1 MSIYKRNKSN
11 YRKIYIDNFG
21 SIPVDV
27 EGRTYEIHHIDG
39 NHNNNDPT
47 NLKAVSIQE
56 HYEIHYSQGDYY
68 AAFLIG
74 ERLKIPPEELSRL
87 ASINVK
93 KQIENG
99 THNFLKREDGS
110 SVGGDTQI
118 KRSKDGSHNF
128 LKREDGSSLGKTTT
142 EKLLLNGTHNFLKR
156 EDGSSVGGD
165 TQIKRSKDGSHHY
178 YNNRETVPCIDKQG
192 NFIRISS
199 ESYYSQTGPKED
211 WDFVQNLTKIA
222 KRRMAKKLNK
232 LTEIIYT
239 TTGKVVCVDK
249 QGNCKHIPKEEY
261 YSQTGPKEDWEW
273 VHQISNEGRKR
284 KLKINPNI
292 KAECATKGMV
302 TCYNKTGVCKHIP
315 KEQYYSQTGPKEDWE
330 WVVISCKEG
339 KLRRLK

>member
-39 NHNNNDPT
+39 NHNNNDST

-93 KQIENG
+93 KQIE
-99 THNFLKREDGS
+99 
-110 SVGGDTQI
+110 
-118 KRSKDGSHNF
+118 
-128 LKREDGSSLGKTTT
+128 
-142 EKLLLNGTHNFLKR
+142 NGTHNFLKR

-232 LTEIIYT
+232 ITEIIYT